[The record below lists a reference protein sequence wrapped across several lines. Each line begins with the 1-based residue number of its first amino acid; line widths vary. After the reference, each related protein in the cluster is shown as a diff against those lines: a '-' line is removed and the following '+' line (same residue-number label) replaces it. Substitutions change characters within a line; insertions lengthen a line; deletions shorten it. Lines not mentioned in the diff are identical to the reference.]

1 MQLVKTKDNS
11 LTFHNKEY
19 DETYHSI
26 SGALEESYKKFVGPS
41 KVSDNKAILDICFG
55 LGYNSYAAIK
65 TAKHLKITALENDK
79 EILNLSQTINID
91 DKYEIIKQLSKGFVY
106 KDENYD
112 LKLILGDARQTI
124 KEIKDQFDIV
134 FLDPFSP
141 KKCPELWEVEFFKEI
156 FNKMKPDSILTTY
169 SCARIVRD
177 NLQKAGFQVK
187 DGPCVGR
194 RAPSTIAIKNSS
206 STSLQ

>member
-19 DETYHSI
+19 DEAYHSI
-26 SGALEESYKKFVGPS
+26 SGALEESYKKFIEPS
-41 KVSDNKAILDICFG
+41 KVSDNKVILDICFG

-65 TAKHLKITALENDK
+65 TAKHLKITALENDP
-79 EILNLSQTINID
+79 EILKQLQEITIDN
-91 DKYEIIKQLSKGFVY
+91 KYEIIKQFAKEFFY
-106 KDENYD
+106 KDEDYEI
-112 LKLILGDARQTI
+112 KLILGDALQTI
-124 KEIKDQFDIV
+124 KQIKEKFDIV

-141 KKCPELWEVEFFKEI
+141 KKNPELWTEQFFRDI
-156 FNKMKPDSILTTY
+156 FETMKPNSILTTY

-177 NLQKAGFQVK
+177 NLKKAGFQVK

-194 RAPSTIAIKNSS
+194 RAPSTIAIKTF
-206 STSLQ
+206 STF

>member
-11 LTFHNKEY
+11 LTFHNEEY

-26 SGALEESYKKFVGPS
+26 SGALEESYKKFIEPS
-41 KVSDNKAILDICFG
+41 KVSDNKTILDICFG
-55 LGYNSYAAIK
+55 LGYNTYAAIK
-65 TAKHLKITALENDK
+65 TAKHLKITALENDPK
-79 EILNLSQTINID
+79 ILEQLQTINID
-91 DKYEIIKQLSKGFVY
+91 KEYEIIKQVAKKNHY

-112 LKLILGDARQTI
+112 IKLIIGDAKETI
-124 KEIKDQFDIV
+124 KKIKEEFDIV

-141 KKCPELWEVEFFKEI
+141 KKNPELWTETFLKDI
-156 FNKMKPDSILTTY
+156 FSKMKPDSILTTY

-177 NLQKAGFQVK
+177 NLQKAGFIVK

-194 RAPSTIAIKNSS
+194 RAPSTIAIKSS
-206 STSLQ
+206 STS